1 MTDNK
6 KTEAETDSMTEEAEI
21 DKATLLGLTLQFA
34 DMVLIT
40 APTFAEGSYGA
51 RVVATARMIKQKLA
65 EMLAAEKKKLVGKI

>member
-1 MTDNK
+1 MNEKDDQK
-6 KTEAETDSMTEEAEI
+6 EPTEAQGAEI

-40 APTFAEGSYGA
+40 APTFAEGSHGA
-51 RVVATARMIKQKLA
+51 RVVATARMIKPKLA